1 MNTRT
6 WAEINLDAFK
16 ENMQSIRGCI
26 SKDTRVMAI
35 VKADAYGH
43 GAVNTAKFLLKNGAD
58 SLGVATLEEAMELR
72 KSGVDADILIL
83 GTTFSQEC
91 DDIVK
96 YDIIPAVFSYEYAKK
111 LSESAVKQRKQ
122 VKIHIKIDTGMSR
135 IGYVTGV
142 DDDNVADEIVKI
154 SKLPNIFIEGI
165 FSHLATADEKDE
177 EYTKKQFSE
186 FLTIYNK
193 VLERGL
199 KIPIRHIANS
209 AAIMMYPEMHLEM
222 VRAGIILYGF
232 YPSEEVDKK
241 RLKLKRV
248 MTLKS
253 KITMI
258 KEISGRGV
266 SYGKTYIADSKT
278 RVATVG
284 IGYADGYTRLLNNK
298 AKIIA
303 KGKAVEVIGR
313 ICMDQCMI
321 DVTNVHNINTGDEV
335 IIFGEDIVTADDI
348 AKALGTIN
356 YEIVCMVSRRIPRN
370 YLCEGK
376 VVSTVNYLIE

>member
-1 MNTRT
+1 MNERT
-6 WAEINLDAFK
+6 WAEINLDALK
-16 ENMQSIRGCI
+16 ENMSQIRRCTSSNARI
-26 SKDTRVMAI
+26 MAV

-43 GAVNTAKFLLKNGAD
+43 GAVKVAEVLLKNGAD
-58 SLGVATLEEAMELR
+58 SLGVATLSEALELR
-72 KSGVDADILIL
+72 NAKVDADILIL
-83 GTTFSQEC
+83 GTTVAAEC

-96 YDIIPAVFSYEYAKK
+96 NDITPAVFSYEYAKK
-111 LSESAVKQRKQ
+111 LSESAQKYKKQA
-122 VKIHIKIDTGMSR
+122 KIHIKIDTGMSR

-142 DDDNVADEIVKI
+142 DDDAVADEIIKI

-165 FSHLATADEKDE
+165 FSHLSTADEKE
-177 EYTKKQFSE
+177 QEYTKKQFLE
-186 FLTIYNK
+186 FLNIYNK
-193 VLERGL
+193 LCDRGL
-199 KIPIRHIANS
+199 KIPVRHIANS

-232 YPSEEVDKK
+232 YPSDEVDKNI
-241 RLKLKRV
+241 LKLRRV

-253 KITMI
+253 RITMI
-258 KEISGRGV
+258 KEISGRGI
-266 SYGKTYIADSKT
+266 SYGKEYIAEKTT

-303 KGKAVEVIGR
+303 KGKIVDVIGR

-348 AKALGTIN
+348 AKTLGTIN

-376 VVSTVNYLIE
+376 VVSTVNYLTE